1 MTAERLPFLL
11 LFVSFLVT
19 FVATRT
25 ITRMIRAGVGPFRN
39 NIEGGVHIHHA
50 VPGIVL
56 TLVGAYLSVAVDGRR
71 PWAEAAGVLIG
82 VGSSLILDEF
92 ALILHLQDVYWSP
105 EGQLSVQLVA
115 LTLSAMGLVLLGLN
129 PFTADSG
136 FGASH
141 IAVAAAAVVHMVAL
155 LTCVRKGKYS
165 TAVLGVFL
173 PPIAWIG
180 AVRLA
185 RPRSTWA
192 RHRYDPAKTA
202 RAQARADGFD
212 ARFGRWG
219 LDIADLVAGRPSTAG
234 PPAGADRPSGG
245 PSSGVS

>member
-1 MTAERLPFLL
+1 MDAGRLPFLL
-11 LFVSFLVT
+11 LFVSFLAT
-19 FVATRT
+19 FLATRT

-39 NIEGGVHIHHA
+39 NVAGGVHIHHA

-56 TLVGAYLSVAVDGRR
+56 ALVGAFLSVGVDGRR
-71 PWAEAAGVLIG
+71 PWAEIAGVLVG

-115 LTLSAMGLVLLGLN
+115 LALSGMGLALVGLDPFADQPWAGAGRWVVIGYALSHILAVLL
-129 PFTADSG
+129 
-136 FGASH
+136 
-141 IAVAAAAVVHMVAL
+141 
-155 LTCVRKGKYS
+155 CVRKGKYS

-173 PPIAWIG
+173 PPVAWIG

-185 RPRSTWA
+185 RPRSAWA
-192 RHRYDPAKTA
+192 RGHYDAAKAA
-202 RAQARADGFD
+202 RAKARADGFD

-219 LDIADLVAGRPSTAG
+219 LDIADLVAGRPSL
-234 PPAGADRPSGG
+234 PNPQGG
-245 PSSGVS
+245 R